1 MVSNVVH
8 PRYCAALALLL
19 LFSCWGEALA
29 ATNSNLSPFEA
40 LRIWTPFILSGF
52 LLNLVMS
59 FLAALLGTLLGGLL
73 GIAQLSA
80 SKIIGSSTAFITQVF
95 RNTPWIVILFAVM
108 LLVPFEVKLGTRSLT
123 IPDWLKATVGFAI
136 PVSAN
141 VAEVVRGAILSV
153 PSGQW
158 ESSESLGFSKWQTL
172 RMVILPQCVKR
183 MMAPWMNAYAILVL
197 STPIAA
203 VLGVHEAVGNA
214 QQAMEALG
222 ARTSLLVPFYSF
234 ILLLFFFYIYPISRL
249 TLWLERKY
257 AVYV

>member
-1 MVSNVVH
+1 MVSNIAR
-8 PRYCAALALLL
+8 PRYCAALALLF
-19 LFSCWGEALA
+19 LFSFWGETVA
-29 ATNSNLSPFEA
+29 APNPHFSPFEA
-40 LRIWTPFILSGF
+40 LWIWMPFILSGF
-52 LLNLVMS
+52 LLNLIMS
-59 FLAALLGTLLGGLL
+59 SLAAVLGIILGGLL
-73 GIAQLSA
+73 GIAQLST
-80 SKIIGSSTAFITQVF
+80 SKVICSSSVFVTQVF
-95 RNTPWIVILFAVM
+95 RNTPWIIILFAVM
-108 LLVPFEVKLGTRSLT
+108 LLVPFELKLGTRSLI

-234 ILLLFFFYIYPISRL
+234 ILVLFFFYIYPISRL
-249 TLWLERKY
+249 TLWLERRY
-257 AVYV
+257 AVYL